1 MKLAWFKEVLN
12 DPKAKQDLELTIK
25 NSSLVL
31 GRLKEILE
39 AELRDLDNRQ
49 TSSDYKDASWA
60 FKQADANGDKRR
72 LKWAI
77 DLINIERSDPSN
89 E

>member
-1 MKLAWFKEVLN
+1 MKLTWFKDVLN
-12 DPKAKQDLELTIK
+12 DPKAKQDLELTIR

-31 GRLKEILE
+31 GRLREILE
-39 AELRDLDNRQ
+39 SELRELDNKQ

-60 FKQADANGDKRR
+60 YKQADANGDKRR
-72 LKWAI
+72 LKWLI
-77 DLINIERSDPSN
+77 NLINIERSDPSN